1 MSFLLCVKSSET
13 AALINNFDTFID
25 FLINNN
31 PSDLKTLYLKG
42 EICLFLLELLYPTD
56 KF

>member
-31 PSDLKTLYLKG
+31 PSDLKTLHLKG